1 MYPDATV
8 TFVRTNVVLDKE
20 LLERAM
26 AETGLRTRREL
37 IDYALR
43 RLVSPYEPE
52 DMLDLRGMGWDGD
65 FEALRGHPLGE

>member
-1 MYPDATV
+1 M

-52 DMLDLRGMGWDGD
+52 DMLDLQGMGWDGD

>member
-20 LLERAM
+20 LVERAM